1 MYDDSEVNLIYL
13 EDLSYL
19 LYTSET
25 TSTPK
30 RCLLAYEGLAQAIFL
45 LSWYIFKAHRPPM
58 QYIAVAC
65 RSICL
70 LLVYAT
76 YWHVHKTVVFD
87 VHLAEIFVPLS
98 VAMTLVSAPHLQ
110 LLKDLSHWL
119 RYLCVTHI
127 GIVLSLIKATCVHL
141 KEMECLTVKSIL
153 QTFITLPVVVK
164 KGLTQYNNLL
174 WLLAG
179 IIFTYSLSIRFLNN
193 GQAIHVWSWW
203 TFMGG
208 CCSFSCTS
216 FVH

>member
-1 MYDDSEVNLIYL
+1 MYNDSEVNLIYL

-76 YWHVHKTVVFD
+76 YWHVCKTVVFD
-87 VHLAEIFVPLS
+87 VHLAETFMPLS
-98 VAMTLVSAPHLQ
+98 VAMTLVSAPCLQ
-110 LLKDLSHWL
+110 LLKDLPHWL
-119 RYLCVTHI
+119 RYLCVTHV
-127 GIVLSLIKATCVHL
+127 GIVPSLIKVTMCALEGDRVLDSEEHSTNL
-141 KEMECLTVKSIL
+141 YYIASGS
-153 QTFITLPVVVK
+153 K
-164 KGLTQYNNLL
+164 KMTDLVWQSALIACGYHIH
-174 WLLAG
+174 LLA
-179 IIFTYSLSIRFLNN
+179 FY
-193 GQAIHVWSWW
+193 
-203 TFMGG
+203 
-208 CCSFSCTS
+208 
-216 FVH
+216 